1 MLDLFLFG
9 AVFAGGYAA
18 SIYSWPII
26 KIWANGLSAEAV
38 SLRAKAA
45 QLENKI
51 TGRNA

>member
-1 MLDLFLFG
+1 MLEVMEVLVLFS
-9 AVFAGGYAA
+9 GGYVA
-18 SIYSWPII
+18 SIYSWPTI

-51 TGRNA
+51 TGRSV

>member
-1 MLDLFLFG
+1 MLELLLIF

-18 SIYSWPII
+18 SIYSWPTV

-38 SLRAKAA
+38 ALRVKAQ

-51 TGRNA
+51 RGL

>member
-1 MLDLFLFG
+1 MELFLIVT
-9 AVFAGGYAA
+9 ALVSGYVA
-18 SIYSWPII
+18 SIYSWPTI

-51 TGRNA
+51 RGL